1 MQKKFTWIFSKNKY
15 HEAKFSK
22 KLETKQSSYCNLKN
36 QIKSCFTYLLIIMD
50 RNQTLLINPQ
60 KQPSRGVLRKRFL
73 KICSKF
79 TEEHPR
85 RSGIWTKLLCTFIEI
100 TLRHGCSPVNL
111 LHFFRTPF
119 PKNVSWG
126 LLLDP
131 SRYMN
136 RKHKQTWNQ
145 KSIGTPVSSRHVEK
159 YPQNSQEKTCGGNFY
174 SLQWKY

>member
-1 MQKKFTWIFSKNKY
+1 
-15 HEAKFSK
+15 
-22 KLETKQSSYCNLKN
+22 
-36 QIKSCFTYLLIIMD
+36 MD

-119 PKNVSWG
+119 PRNTSEW
-126 LLLDP
+126 LLLENGVVSVDP
-131 SRYMN
+131 KKN
-136 RKHKQTWNQ
+136 RKIFCKFFSNLAELLLLILPRTKKTNLES
-145 KSIGTPVSSRHVEK
+145 KPLESILRRFVISVR
-159 YPQNSQEKTCGGNFY
+159 N
-174 SLQWKY
+174 